1 MEAPMV
7 AKHQDRPFHPL
18 ANLLPMMDE
27 GRLAELAADIRE
39 QGLIEPIAL
48 DDTGRVLDGRNR
60 LRACKAAGVEPR
72 FVTYTG
78 SDAVAFVLSKN
89 VARRHLTD
97 DQRRMV
103 AAKLVSMR
111 QGNATSQIAKA
122 AVSREQAA
130 AMVNAD
136 VPGVDRARVVVKLG
150 TPELVGAVERGQV
163 TVAAAAE
170 IAKKTAREQRAA
182 VKAPPS
188 AAKRGSAL
196 PKVAARKPERAP
208 WETVRATQAREA
220 RDVGDLDAMLRI
232 FREQLEP
239 VYSRSGPLVRERI
252 KKDVAQGFERMD
264 RSTPA
269 VTERH
274 DD

>member
-18 ANLLPMMDE
+18 ANLFPMMDDAAL
-27 GRLAELAADIRE
+27 GELAGDIRE
-39 QGLIEPIAL
+39 HGLREAITTDAAGAI
-48 DDTGRVLDGRNR
+48 LDGRNR
-60 LRACKAAGVEPR
+60 YRACRLAGVEPR
-72 FVTYTG
+72 FEIFSG
-78 SDAVAFVLSKN
+78 DDPVAFVASRNLH
-89 VARRHLTD
+89 RRHLTD

-103 AAKLVSMR
+103 AAKLVSMC
-111 QGNATSQIAKA
+111 QGDATSQIATG
-122 AVSREQAA
+122 AVSRKQAA
-130 AMVNAD
+130 ALMKVD
-136 VPGVDRARVVVKLG
+136 VAGVDRARVVVKRG
-150 TPELVGAVERGQV
+150 APELVGAVERGQV

-170 IAKKTAREQRAA
+170 IAKKPAREQRAA

-208 WETVRATQAREA
+208 WQTVRATQGREA

-239 VYSRSGPLVRERI
+239 VYSRSSPLVRERI
-252 KKDVAQGFERMD
+252 KKDVAQRFEQMD

-269 VTERH
+269 ITERN